1 MNNRYKFLLDND
13 EYEITNLVRNALL
26 AAGDGEDVNEI
37 MNAIL
42 TTDEKIKIGRRIQ
55 IASMIFSGMNG
66 QEIKEILKV
75 GRNTITLVSKHLD
88 KYQKGFELILD
99 RQKKVEKEFG
109 KKAYKKVGGS
119 KLVHKKKEYT
129 GLTRKDIKRL

>member
-1 MNNRYKFLLDND
+1 MNNRYKFLLDNE

-26 AAGDGEDVNEI
+26 AARDGKDVDKI

-55 IASMIFSGMNG
+55 LASMIISGMTG

-75 GRNTITLVSKHLD
+75 GRNTITLVSKHLN
-88 KYQKGFELILD
+88 KYPKGFELILA
-99 RQKKVEKEFG
+99 RQKKVEKDFE
-109 KKAYKKVGGS
+109 KKAYRKVGGS

-129 GLTRKDIKRL
+129 GFTRKDAKR